1 MVYSMFTGEGF
12 DMGFLG
18 SFSMAWLG
26 LVILIFLI
34 LFARKWLAE
43 EGGLPFNWIFACIGT
58 GFAYLVTITIVGS
71 FKWAFLIGFIGLIIG
86 GFGIGY
92 FIDAEG
98 GGGY

>member
-1 MVYSMFTGEGF
+1 MVYNMFTGTGF

-26 LVILIFLI
+26 LVILVFII

-43 EGGLPFNWIFACIGT
+43 EGGLPFNWIFAAIGT
-58 GFAYLVTITIVGS
+58 GLAYILTITLSGS
-71 FKWAFLIGFIGLIIG
+71 FKWAFLFGMIGMIIG

-92 FIDAEG
+92 FIDAG
-98 GGGY
+98 GDGY